1 MRFKSIEWKNIR
13 SFGEEVQKVEFTD
26 GELVL
31 LKGISGSGKSTI
43 LSLPCIALFGKTPGL
58 TKSAVHNRINKHGW
72 VKAVIEKGGHEYII
86 ERSFTPNDLQVFRD
100 GVNINSYGTSSAQD
114 YIDKEIADIPIKA
127 FSNMISISMKKFKS
141 FLTMS
146 PADRKEII
154 DRVFNLEVV
163 NIAYEKIKK
172 DAREIGN
179 MINSNNNSLFQLTQ
193 TLNNATAEL
202 TKLQESN
209 QSEENKA
216 VIEANNA
223 KIKKDNDNIKKVTDA
238 ITEQTTKQNEAST
251 AISNIKQ
258 KQYEN
263 NYNIQIIQQKIDLYS
278 QDKCP
283 TCGMSF
289 SSESITN
296 LKQQLLDLKKQK
308 EDITTSLD
316 NQLSEATNTYN
327 AITDYLKKLNNA
339 IFQLNS
345 DIQNLTAQ
353 NTALSEQLKQ
363 SAEYQG
369 ITNIINNTT
378 SQIDDIKKQLE
389 ADNEKIKDLQTLA
402 IVYSI
407 DGVKQKVI
415 VNYLPILNK
424 EIENNLELVNF
435 PYQLEIDTKFEPHL
449 KELGV
454 ELTPESLSDGE
465 ETRVD
470 LIVLCSLF
478 KLLKRRF
485 PSINILSID
494 EVLSSLDNETSGM
507 VLDFLRHFAQENN
520 LSCFIVS
527 HTDLY
532 LDNFN
537 KIINVEKKGFSR
549 IEITKAIN

>member
-1 MRFKSIEWKNIR
+1 MKFKSIEWKNIR
-13 SFGEEVQKVEFTD
+13 SFGEEIQKVEFVD

-58 TKSAVHNRINKHGW
+58 TKSAIHNRINKHGW

-86 ERSFTPNDLQVFRD
+86 ERSFSPNDLQVFRD

-163 NIAYEKIKK
+163 NIAFEKIKK

-179 MINSNNNSLFQLTQ
+179 MINSNNNTLFQLTQ
-193 TLNNATAEL
+193 TLNNANIEL
-202 TKLQESN
+202 SKLQ
-209 QSEENKA
+209 QSSQTEENKE
-216 VIEANNA
+216 IIRTNTER
-223 KIKKDNDNIKKVTDA
+223 ISKDNDNIKKLTDA
-238 ITEQTTKQNEAST
+238 LSTYTQKQTEALGSITE
-251 AISNIKQ
+251 IKQ

-289 SSESITN
+289 STDSVKDLKIKLLN
-296 LKQQLLDLKKQK
+296 LKTEKVN
-308 EDITTSLD
+308 ITTEL
-316 NQLSEATNTYN
+316 NGQLEKAN
-327 AITDYLKKLNNA
+327 TDYNIITEYIGKLNTA
-339 IFQLNS
+339 IYQLNS
-345 DIQNLTAQ
+345 DIQQLTAQ
-353 NTALSEQLKQ
+353 NNALNEQLKNN
-363 SAEYQG
+363 AEFQG
-369 ITNIINNTT
+369 INNIINNTT
-378 SQIDDIKKQLE
+378 KQIEDINKQLSGDSAKLKE
-389 ADNEKIKDLQTLA
+389 LQTLA

-424 EIENNLELVNF
+424 EIEDNLELVNF

-470 LIVLCSLF
+470 LVVLCSLF

-485 PSINILSID
+485 TSINILSID
-494 EVLSSLDNETSGM
+494 EVLSSLDNETSGL

-537 KIINVEKKGFSR
+537 KIISVTKEGFSK

>member
-1 MRFKSIEWKNIR
+1 MKFKSIEWKNIR
-13 SFGEEVQKVEFTD
+13 SFGEEIQRIDFND

-72 VKAVIEKGGHEYII
+72 VKAVIEKGGHEYVI

-193 TLNNATAEL
+193 TLNNATFEL
-202 TKLQESN
+202 TKLQESDKSSEN
-209 QSEENKA
+209 QATIN
-216 VIEANNA
+216 ANNI
-223 KIKKDNDNIKKVTDA
+223 KIQKDNDNIKKLTDVLTEHTKKQTDA
-238 ITEQTTKQNEAST
+238 
-251 AISNIKQ
+251 SNTINSIKQ
-258 KQYEN
+258 QQYEN
-263 NYNIQIIQQKIDLYS
+263 NYNIQVIQQKINLYS

-289 SSESITN
+289 SSESIKT
-296 LKQQLLDLKKQK
+296 LKGQ
-308 EDITTSLD
+308 LD
-316 NQLSEATNTYN
+316 NLLNQKLEITKDLEKKAKDANNDYN
-327 AITDYLKKLNNA
+327 AITEYLGKLNTA
-339 IFQLNS
+339 IFQLNY
-345 DIQNLTAQ
+345 DIQQLTAQ
-353 NTALSEQLKQ
+353 NNALSEQLKQ

-369 ITNIINNTT
+369 INNIINNTT
-378 SQIDDIKKQLE
+378 TQINDIKTQLE
-389 ADNEKIKDLQTLA
+389 KDSAKLKELQILTT
-402 IVYSI
+402 VYSI

-424 EIENNLELVNF
+424 EIAEGLELVNF
-435 PYQLEIDTKFEPHL
+435 PYQLEIDMKFEPHL

>member
-1 MRFKSIEWKNIR
+1 MKFKSIEWKNIR
-13 SFGEEVQKVEFTD
+13 SFGEEIQRVNFQD

-31 LKGISGSGKSTI
+31 LKGVSGSGKSTI

-72 VKAVIEKGGHEYII
+72 IKAVIEKGGHEYII
-86 ERSFTPNDLQVFRD
+86 ERSFSPNDLQVFRD
-100 GVNINSYGTSSAQD
+100 GVNINSYGTASAQD

-141 FLTMS
+141 FLTMT

-154 DRVFNLEVV
+154 DRVFNLEIV

-179 MINSNNNSLFQLTQ
+179 MINTNNNTLFQLTQ
-193 TLNNATAEL
+193 TLQNATIEL
-202 TKLQESN
+202 TKLQESA
-209 QSEENKA
+209 QTEETKT
-216 VIEANNA
+216 VIESNNQKIKDDNDKIVKLQEALTTANN
-223 KIKKDNDNIKKVTDA
+223 KQIELSNSVNDVKKRQNDN
-238 ITEQTTKQNEAST
+238 
-251 AISNIKQ
+251 
-258 KQYEN
+258 Y
-263 NYNIQIIQQKIDLYS
+263 YNIQVIQGKIDLYS
-278 QDKCP
+278 QEKCP
-283 TCGMSF
+283 TCGTHF
-289 SSESITN
+289 TSESF
-296 LKQQLLDLKKQK
+296 DSLKKQLEELK
-308 EDITTSLD
+308 NQKNKIAEDLNTELIKVNDAYNKVTEYIGKVNQAIYTLNLD
-316 NQLSEATNTYN
+316 INT
-327 AITDYLKKLNNA
+327 LV
-339 IFQLNS
+339 
-345 DIQNLTAQ
+345 AQ
-353 NTALSEQLKQ
+353 NNALSEQLKNN
-363 SAEYQG
+363 AEYQG
-369 ITNIINNTT
+369 INNIINNTT
-378 SQIDDIKKQLE
+378 QQINDIKKQLE
-389 ADNEKIKDLQTLA
+389 IDTEKLKELQTLTV
-402 IVYSI
+402 VYSI

-424 EIENNLELVNF
+424 EIADNLEFVNF

-470 LIVLCSLF
+470 LVILCSLF

-494 EVLSSLDNETSGM
+494 EVISTLDNETSGM
-507 VLDFLRHFAQENN
+507 VLDFLKHFAKDNN

-537 KIINVEKKGFSR
+537 KIISVTKNGFSK
-549 IEITKAIN
+549 IEITEANV

>member
-1 MRFKSIEWKNIR
+1 MKFKSIEWKNIR
-13 SFGEEVQKVEFTD
+13 SFGEEIQKVEFVD

-58 TKSAVHNRINKHGW
+58 TKSAIHNRINKHGW
-72 VKAVIEKGGHEYII
+72 VKAIIEKGEHEYII

-163 NIAYEKIKK
+163 NIAFEKIKK

-179 MINSNNNSLFQLTQ
+179 MINSNNNTLFQLTQ
-193 TLNNATAEL
+193 TLNNANIEL
-202 TKLQESN
+202 SKLQ
-209 QSEENKA
+209 QSSQTEENKE
-216 VIEANNA
+216 IIRTNTE
-223 KIKKDNDNIKKVTDA
+223 KISKDNENIKKLTDA
-238 ITEQTTKQNEAST
+238 LSTYTQKQTEALGSITE
-251 AISNIKQ
+251 IKQ

-289 SSESITN
+289 STDSVKDLKTKLFN
-296 LKQQLLDLKKQK
+296 LKAEKDNITIELNRQLEK
-308 EDITTSLD
+308 
-316 NQLSEATNTYN
+316 ANTDYN
-327 AITDYLKKLNNA
+327 AITEYIGKLNTA
-339 IFQLNS
+339 IYQLNS
-345 DIQNLTAQ
+345 DIQQLTAQ
-353 NTALSEQLKQ
+353 NTALNEQLKNN
-363 SAEYQG
+363 AEFQG
-369 ITNIINNTT
+369 INNIINNTT
-378 SQIDDIKKQLE
+378 KQIEDINKQLSE
-389 ADNEKIKDLQTLA
+389 DSAKLKELQTLA

-424 EIENNLELVNF
+424 EIEDNLELVNF

-494 EVLSSLDNETSGM
+494 EVLSSLDNETSGL

-537 KIINVEKKGFSR
+537 KIISVTKDGFSK

>member
-1 MRFKSIEWKNIR
+1 MKFKSIEWKNIR
-13 SFGEEVQKVEFTD
+13 SFGEEIQKIEFVD

-72 VKAVIEKGGHEYII
+72 IKAIIEKGGHEYII
-86 ERSFTPNDLQVFRD
+86 ERSFSPNDLQVFRD
-100 GVNINSYGTSSAQD
+100 GANINSYGVASAQD

-172 DAREIGN
+172 DARETGN

-193 TLNNATAEL
+193 TLTNATNEL
-202 TKLQESN
+202 AKLQDAN
-209 QSEENKA
+209 QSDENQA
-216 VIEANNA
+216 TINANNE
-223 KIKKDNDNIKKVTDA
+223 KIQKDNENIQKVTTA
-238 ITEQTTKQNEAST
+238 ITEYTSKQTEAST
-251 AISNIKQ
+251 TINTIKQ
-258 KQYEN
+258 QQYEN
-263 NYNIQIIQQKIDLYS
+263 NYNIQVIQQKIDLYS

-283 TCGMSF
+283 TCGTSF
-289 SSESITN
+289 TSDSITN
-296 LKQQLLDLKKQK
+296 LKQQLIELKQQK
-308 EDITTSLD
+308 EAIAKELEQKVIDA
-316 NQLSEATNTYN
+316 NTNYS
-327 AITDYLKKLNNA
+327 AINDYLGKLNNA
-339 IFQLNS
+339 IYQLRLDINTLSAQNKALEEQLN
-345 DIQNLTAQ
+345 
-353 NTALSEQLKQ
+353 K

-369 ITNIINNTT
+369 INNIINNTT
-378 SQIDDIKKQLE
+378 NQINNINEQLE
-389 ADNEKIKDLQTLA
+389 KDTAKLKDLQILTT
-402 IVYSI
+402 IYSI

-424 EIENNLELVNF
+424 EIEDNLELVNF

-507 VLDFLRHFAQENN
+507 VLDFLRHFAQDNN

-537 KIINVEKKGFSR
+537 KIINVEKNGFSK
-549 IEITKAIN
+549 IEITTPHQ

>member
-13 SFGEEVQKVEFTD
+13 SFGEEIQKVEFTD

-31 LKGISGSGKSTI
+31 LKGVSGSGKSTI

-86 ERSFTPNDLQVFRD
+86 ERSFSPNDLQVFKD
-100 GVNINSYGTSSAQD
+100 GININSYGVSSAQD

-172 DAREIGN
+172 DARETGN
-179 MINSNNNSLFQLTQ
+179 LINSNNNSLFQLTQ
-193 TLNNATAEL
+193 TLNNATQEL
-202 TKLQESN
+202 AKLQESN
-209 QSEENKA
+209 QSVENQA
-216 VIEANNA
+216 TINANNA
-223 KIKKDNDNIKKVTDA
+223 KIQQDNDNIKKLTA
-238 ITEQTTKQNEAST
+238 ALTEYTTKQTEASNT
-251 AISNIKQ
+251 INTIKQ
-258 KQYEN
+258 QQYEN
-263 NYNIQIIQQKIDLYS
+263 NYNIQVIQQKINLYS

-289 SSESITN
+289 SGDSIKTLKEQLDALLNQKLKITKDLEKNASDANTNYNSIT
-296 LKQQLLDLKKQK
+296 
-308 EDITTSLD
+308 E
-316 NQLSEATNTYN
+316 
-327 AITDYLKKLNNA
+327 YLGKLNTA
-339 IFQLNS
+339 IFQLNT
-345 DIQNLTAQ
+345 DIQQLTAQ
-353 NTALSEQLKQ
+353 NNALVDQLNK

-369 ITNIINNTT
+369 INNIINNTT
-378 SQIDDIKKQLE
+378 AQINDIKTHLE
-389 ADNEKIKDLQTLA
+389 KDTAKLKELQILTT
-402 IVYSI
+402 VYSI

-424 EIENNLELVNF
+424 EIEDNLELVNF
-435 PYQLEIDTKFEPHL
+435 PYQLEIDMKFEPHL

-537 KIINVEKKGFSR
+537 KIINVEKNGFSR
-549 IEITKAIN
+549 IEITTPHE

>member
-1 MRFKSIEWKNIR
+1 MKFKSIEWKNIR
-13 SFGEEVQKVEFTD
+13 SFGEEIQRIDFND

-72 VKAVIEKGGHEYII
+72 VKAVIEKGGHEYVI

-193 TLNNATAEL
+193 TLNNATFEL
-202 TKLQESN
+202 TKLQESDKSSEN
-209 QSEENKA
+209 QATIN
-216 VIEANNA
+216 ANNI
-223 KIKKDNDNIKKVTDA
+223 KIQKDNDNIKKLTDVLTEHTKKQTDA
-238 ITEQTTKQNEAST
+238 
-251 AISNIKQ
+251 SNTINSIKQ
-258 KQYEN
+258 QQYEN
-263 NYNIQIIQQKIDLYS
+263 NYNIQVIQQKINLYS

-289 SSESITN
+289 SSESIKTLKGQLDN
-296 LKQQLLDLKKQK
+296 LLKQKLEITKDLEKKAK
-308 EDITTSLD
+308 DANND
-316 NQLSEATNTYN
+316 YN
-327 AITDYLKKLNNA
+327 AITEYLGKLNTA
-339 IFQLNS
+339 IFQLNY
-345 DIQNLTAQ
+345 DIQQLTAQ
-353 NTALSEQLKQ
+353 NNALSEQLKQ

-369 ITNIINNTT
+369 INNIINNTT
-378 SQIDDIKKQLE
+378 TQINDIKTQLE
-389 ADNEKIKDLQTLA
+389 KDSAKLKELQILTT
-402 IVYSI
+402 VYSI

-424 EIENNLELVNF
+424 EIAEGLELVNF
-435 PYQLEIDTKFEPHL
+435 PYQLEIDMKFEPHL

>member
-1 MRFKSIEWKNIR
+1 MKFKSIEWKNIR
-13 SFGEEVQKVEFTD
+13 SFGEEIQRIDFND

-72 VKAVIEKGGHEYII
+72 VKAVIEKGGHEYVI

-193 TLNNATAEL
+193 TLNNATFEL
-202 TKLQESN
+202 TKLQESDKSSEN
-209 QSEENKA
+209 QATIN
-216 VIEANNA
+216 ANNI
-223 KIKKDNDNIKKVTDA
+223 KIQKDNDNIKKLTDVLTEHTKKQTDA
-238 ITEQTTKQNEAST
+238 
-251 AISNIKQ
+251 SNTINSIKQ
-258 KQYEN
+258 QQYEN
-263 NYNIQIIQQKIDLYS
+263 NYNIQVIQQKINLYS

-289 SSESITN
+289 SSESIKT
-296 LKQQLLDLKKQK
+296 LKGQ
-308 EDITTSLD
+308 LD
-316 NQLSEATNTYN
+316 NLLNQKLEITKDLEKKAKDANNDYN
-327 AITDYLKKLNNA
+327 AITEYLGKLNTA
-339 IFQLNS
+339 IFQLNY
-345 DIQNLTAQ
+345 DIQQLTAQ

-369 ITNIINNTT
+369 INNIINNTT
-378 SQIDDIKKQLE
+378 TQINDIKTQLE
-389 ADNEKIKDLQTLA
+389 KDSAKLKELQILTT
-402 IVYSI
+402 VYSI

-424 EIENNLELVNF
+424 EIAEGLELVNF
-435 PYQLEIDTKFEPHL
+435 PYQLEIDMKFEPHL

>member
-1 MRFKSIEWKNIR
+1 MKFKSIEWKNIR
-13 SFGEEVQKVEFTD
+13 SFGEEIQRIDFND

-72 VKAVIEKGGHEYII
+72 VKAVIEKGGHEYVI

-193 TLNNATAEL
+193 TLNNATFEL
-202 TKLQESN
+202 TKLQESDKSSEN
-209 QSEENKA
+209 QATIN
-216 VIEANNA
+216 ANNI
-223 KIKKDNDNIKKVTDA
+223 KIQKDNDNIKKLTDVLTEHTKKQTDA
-238 ITEQTTKQNEAST
+238 
-251 AISNIKQ
+251 SNIINSIKQ
-258 KQYEN
+258 QQYEN
-263 NYNIQIIQQKIDLYS
+263 NYNIQVIQQKINLYS

-289 SSESITN
+289 SSESIKT
-296 LKQQLLDLKKQK
+296 LKGQ
-308 EDITTSLD
+308 LD
-316 NQLSEATNTYN
+316 NLLNQKLEITKDLEKKAKDANNDYN
-327 AITDYLKKLNNA
+327 AITEYLGKLNTA
-339 IFQLNS
+339 IFQLNY
-345 DIQNLTAQ
+345 DIQQLTAQ
-353 NTALSEQLKQ
+353 NNALSEQLKQ

-369 ITNIINNTT
+369 INNIINNTT
-378 SQIDDIKKQLE
+378 TQINDIKTQLE
-389 ADNEKIKDLQTLA
+389 KDSAKLKELQILTT
-402 IVYSI
+402 VYSI

-424 EIENNLELVNF
+424 EIAEGLELVNF
-435 PYQLEIDTKFEPHL
+435 PYQLEIDMKFEPHL

>member
-1 MRFKSIEWKNIR
+1 MKFKSIEWKNIR
-13 SFGEEVQKVEFTD
+13 SFGEEIQKIEFVD

-43 LSLPCIALFGKTPGL
+43 LSLPCIALFGKTTGL
-58 TKSAVHNRINKHGW
+58 TKAAIHNRINKHGW
-72 VKAVIEKGGHEYII
+72 IKAVIEKGGHEYVI
-86 ERSFTPNDLQVFRD
+86 ERSFGPNDLQVFRD
-100 GVNINSYGTSSAQD
+100 GVNINSYGTASAQD

-141 FLTMS
+141 FLTMT

-179 MINSNNNSLFQLTQ
+179 MINSNNNSLYQLTQ
-193 TLNNATAEL
+193 TLNNANIEL
-202 TKLQESN
+202 SKLQQNN
-209 QSEENKA
+209 QSQENQA
-216 VIEANNA
+216 IINANNLKMKENNEKIA
-223 KIKKDNDNIKKVTDA
+223 KLTEALTGYNQKQIELNKEIND
-238 ITEQTTKQNEAST
+238 
-251 AISNIKQ
+251 IKQ
-258 KQYEN
+258 EQINN
-263 NYNIQIIQQKIDLYS
+263 NYNIQIIQGKINLYA
-278 QDKCP
+278 QEKCP
-283 TCGMSF
+283 TCGTHFSGDSF
-289 SSESITN
+289 NN
-296 LKQQLLDLKKQK
+296 LKKQLEDLKKQK
-308 EDITTSLD
+308 EEIT
-316 NQLSEATNTYN
+316 A
-327 AITDYLKKLNNA
+327 
-339 IFQLNS
+339 QLN
-345 DIQNLTAQ
+345 DKLTTVNANFTDVTTYIGKINDAIYQLKIDVNNLLAQ
-353 NTALSEQLKQ
+353 NNALSEQLKNN
-363 SAEYQG
+363 AEYQG
-369 ITNIINNTT
+369 ISNIINNTT
-378 SQIDDIKKQLE
+378 KQINDINTQLTT
-389 ADNEKIKDLQTLA
+389 DNEKLKELQTLA

-407 DGVKQKVI
+407 EGVKQKVI

-470 LIVLCSLF
+470 LVVLCSLF

-494 EVLSSLDNETSGM
+494 EVLSSLDNETSGL
-507 VLDFLRHFAQENN
+507 VLDFLKHFAKDNN

-532 LDNFN
+532 LDNFD
-537 KIINVEKKGFSR
+537 KIISVTKNGFSK
-549 IEITKAIN
+549 IDATKVNA

>member
-13 SFGEEVQKVEFTD
+13 SFGEEIQKVEFID

-31 LKGISGSGKSTI
+31 LKGVSGSGKSTI

-86 ERSFTPNDLQVFRD
+86 ERSFSPNDLQVFKD
-100 GVNINSYGTSSAQD
+100 GININSYGVSSAQD

-172 DAREIGN
+172 DARETGN
-179 MINSNNNSLFQLTQ
+179 LINSNNNSLFQLTQ
-193 TLNNATAEL
+193 TLNNATQEL

-209 QSEENKA
+209 QSSENQA
-216 VIEANNA
+216 TINANNA
-223 KIKKDNDNIKKVTDA
+223 KIQQDNDNIKKLTA
-238 ITEQTTKQNEAST
+238 ALTEYTTKQTEASNT
-251 AISNIKQ
+251 INTIKQ
-258 KQYEN
+258 QQYEN
-263 NYNIQIIQQKIDLYS
+263 NYNIQVIQQKINLYS

-289 SSESITN
+289 SGDSIKTLKEQLDALLNQKLKITKDLEKNAKDANTNYNSIT
-296 LKQQLLDLKKQK
+296 
-308 EDITTSLD
+308 E
-316 NQLSEATNTYN
+316 
-327 AITDYLKKLNNA
+327 YLGKLNTA
-339 IFQLNS
+339 IFQLNT
-345 DIQNLTAQ
+345 DIQQLTAQ
-353 NTALSEQLKQ
+353 NNALIDQLNQ

-369 ITNIINNTT
+369 INNIINNT
-378 SQIDDIKKQLE
+378 SKQIEDIKSQLE
-389 ADNEKIKDLQTLA
+389 KDTAKLKELQILTT
-402 IVYSI
+402 VYSI

-424 EIENNLELVNF
+424 EIEDNLELVNF
-435 PYQLEIDTKFEPHL
+435 PYQLEIDMKFEPHL

-537 KIINVEKKGFSR
+537 KIINVEKNGFSR
-549 IEITKAIN
+549 IEITTPRE

>member
-13 SFGEEVQKVEFTD
+13 SFGEEIQKVEFTD

-31 LKGISGSGKSTI
+31 LKGVSGSGKSTI

-72 VKAVIEKGGHEYII
+72 VKAIIEKGGHEYII
-86 ERSFTPNDLQVFRD
+86 ERSFSPNDLQVFKD
-100 GVNINSYGTSSAQD
+100 GININSYGVSSAQD

-172 DAREIGN
+172 DARETGN
-179 MINSNNNSLFQLTQ
+179 LINSNNNSLFQLTQ
-193 TLNNATAEL
+193 TLNNATQEL
-202 TKLQESN
+202 AKLQESN
-209 QSEENKA
+209 KSSENQA
-216 VIEANNA
+216 TINANNA
-223 KIKKDNDNIKKVTDA
+223 KIQQDNDNIKKLTDA
-238 ITEQTTKQNEAST
+238 LTEYTQKQTTASNT
-251 AISNIKQ
+251 ISDIKQ

-263 NYNIQIIQQKIDLYS
+263 TYNFNVIQQKINLYS

-289 SSESITN
+289 SSESVSN
-296 LKQQLLDLKKQK
+296 LKQQLLDLKQQK
-308 EDITTSLD
+308 EDINVSL
-316 NQLSEATNTYN
+316 NKQLCEVTKTYSD
-327 AITDYLKKLNNA
+327 ITEYLGKLNTA
-339 IFQLNS
+339 IFQLNT
-345 DIQNLTAQ
+345 DIQQLTAQ
-353 NTALSEQLKQ
+353 NNALTEQLNQ

-369 ITNIINNTT
+369 INNIINNTT
-378 SQIDDIKKQLE
+378 KQIDDIKSQLE
-389 ADNEKIKDLQTLA
+389 KDTAKLKELQILTT
-402 IVYSI
+402 VYSI

-424 EIENNLELVNF
+424 EIEDNLELVNF
-435 PYQLEIDTKFEPHL
+435 PYQLEIDMKFEPHL

-537 KIINVEKKGFSR
+537 KIINVEKNGFSR
-549 IEITKAIN
+549 IEITTPHE

>member
-1 MRFKSIEWKNIR
+1 MKFKSIEWKNIR
-13 SFGEEVQKVEFTD
+13 SFGEEIQKVEFVD

-58 TKSAVHNRINKHGW
+58 TKSAIHNRINKHGW

-86 ERSFTPNDLQVFRD
+86 ERSFSPNDLQVFRD

-163 NIAYEKIKK
+163 NIAFEKIKK

-179 MINSNNNSLFQLTQ
+179 MINSNNNTLFQLTQ
-193 TLNNATAEL
+193 TLNNANIEL
-202 TKLQESN
+202 SKLQ
-209 QSEENKA
+209 QSSQTEENKE
-216 VIEANNA
+216 IIRTNTER
-223 KIKKDNDNIKKVTDA
+223 ISKDNDNIKKLTDA
-238 ITEQTTKQNEAST
+238 LSTYTQKQTEALGSITE
-251 AISNIKQ
+251 IKQ

-289 SSESITN
+289 STDSVKDLKIKLLN
-296 LKQQLLDLKKQK
+296 LKEEKVN
-308 EDITTSLD
+308 ITTEL
-316 NQLSEATNTYN
+316 NRQLEKAN
-327 AITDYLKKLNNA
+327 TDYNVITEYIGKLNTA
-339 IFQLNS
+339 IYQLNS
-345 DIQNLTAQ
+345 DIQQLTAQ
-353 NTALSEQLKQ
+353 NNALNEQLKNN
-363 SAEYQG
+363 AEFQG
-369 ITNIINNTT
+369 INNIINNTT
-378 SQIDDIKKQLE
+378 KQIEDINKQLSE
-389 ADNEKIKDLQTLA
+389 DSAKLKELQTLA

-424 EIENNLELVNF
+424 EIEDNLELVNF

-470 LIVLCSLF
+470 LVVLCSLF
-478 KLLKRRF
+478 KLLKRGF

-494 EVLSSLDNETSGM
+494 EVLSSLDNETSGL
-507 VLDFLRHFAQENN
+507 VLDFLRHFSQENN

-537 KIINVEKKGFSR
+537 KIISVSKDGFSK

>member
-1 MRFKSIEWKNIR
+1 MKFKSIEWKNIR
-13 SFGEEVQKVEFTD
+13 SFGEEIQRIEFND

-58 TKSAVHNRINKHGW
+58 TKSAIHNRINKHGW
-72 VKAVIEKGGHEYII
+72 IKAVIEKGGHEYII

-100 GVNINSYGTSSAQD
+100 GVNINSYGVASAQD

-127 FSNMISISMKKFKS
+127 FTNMISISMKKFKS
-141 FLTMS
+141 FLTMA
-146 PADRKEII
+146 PVDRKEII

-163 NIAYEKIKK
+163 NIAFEKIKK

-179 MINSNNNSLFQLTQ
+179 MINTNNNTLFQLTQ
-193 TLNNATAEL
+193 TLQNATLEL
-202 TKLQESN
+202 SKLQETN
-209 QSEENKA
+209 QLSENQA
-216 VIEANNA
+216 TIDANNL
-223 KIKKDNDNIKKVTDA
+223 KIQQDNSNIKKLTDA
-238 ITEQTTKQNEAST
+238 LSEHSTKQINASKV
-251 AISNIKQ
+251 IEDIKKQ
-258 KQYEN
+258 QYEN
-263 NYNIQIIQQKIDLYS
+263 NYNIQLIQQKIDLYS
-278 QDKCP
+278 HDKCP

-289 SSESITN
+289 STDSVKN
-296 LKQQLLDLKKQK
+296 LKTQLEDLLKQK
-308 EDITTSLD
+308 GTIVKDLEKKAADANKTYTDIT
-316 NQLSEATNTYN
+316 E
-327 AITDYLKKLNNA
+327 YLGKLNNA
-339 IFQLNS
+339 IYQLQL
-345 DIQNLTAQ
+345 DIRTLTAQ
-353 NTALSEQLKQ
+353 NNTLTEQLKQ
-363 SAEYQG
+363 SSEYQA
-369 ITNIINNTT
+369 INNIINNTT
-378 SQIDDIKKQLE
+378 KQIEDIKTQIGN
-389 ADNEKIKDLQTLA
+389 DTEKLKELQILTT
-402 IVYSI
+402 VYSI

-424 EIENNLELVNF
+424 EIEDNLELVNF

-485 PSINILSID
+485 PTINILSID

-507 VLDFLRHFAQENN
+507 VLDFLRHFAKDNN

-537 KIINVEKKGFSR
+537 KIINVTKDGFSK
-549 IEITKAIN
+549 IEIVDVHS